1 MPSFSAA
8 HRREKR
14 ASRGRLWAIEFLKSN
29 PVLADEIAEKVKV
42 TPLVVSKAKK
52 QKERNR
58 DNSAWKESLIRLY
71 EAAVYCYNLAM

>member
-1 MPSFSAA
+1 M
-8 HRREKR
+8 
-14 ASRGRLWAIEFLKSN
+14 WAIEFLKSN

-58 DNSAWKESLIRLY
+58 DNSAWSEGLIRLY
-71 EAAVYCYNLAM
+71 EAAVYCYNLAV